1 MSDITIPTVEE
12 TKKLWDDFSEGY
24 AATLEPLTF
33 IIDSELQYM
42 AQLPRAKKAVIVPGA
57 GPGMGAL
64 RVKQNIPKDIK
75 LYVGDISGEMVKIT
89 KHRFK
94 EAGFDSEDPATNSV
108 IGVMDNQELPIETA
122 AADLYISNLSW
133 MLVPDP
139 KLQAQEAFR
148 VLEEGGVALF
158 SVWGRPEFSNFHTI
172 PFQLMKE
179 FEVPLPPKRSN
190 FHLGVD
196 DVAKNLLLES
206 GFKNV
211 MSWNTTV
218 PCAVF
223 DADLYLKSLESIAS
237 WQKAFAFLG
246 DKAETFKA
254 RIKEECQKVLDSG
267 KPLTFDSLVLL
278 ARK

>member
-57 GPGMGAL
+57 GPGMGNHSYSSLICKFLIYGYLFLLSLLDVLGAL

-206 GFKNV
+206 GFK
-211 MSWNTTV
+211 
-218 PCAVF
+218 
-223 DADLYLKSLESIAS
+223 
-237 WQKAFAFLG
+237 
-246 DKAETFKA
+246 
-254 RIKEECQKVLDSG
+254 
-267 KPLTFDSLVLL
+267 
-278 ARK
+278 